1 MLSSDASPKEKSESS
16 SSGSGRSSFSSSSS
30 SASFSSS
37 SAQQQQQLVEV
48 LAPSDEQ
55 AMRPSENWV
64 IDPTKLTTHKEIGR
78 GAFGVVYKGEFLGT
92 VVAVKKLHT
101 SDDDIIKDFLHEV
114 EVMKT
119 LRHPNIV
126 LWMGVHHNEETGEL
140 SIVTEFVQN
149 GTLSRYL
156 AEPGDIPWVTR
167 VRMAWEI
174 AQALAYLHDKNLLH
188 RDLKSENIL
197 LGVSYECKV
206 ADFGLAVLLDRERNI
221 KLSAV
226 GTPWWRAPEVNQYS
240 YDGRADIFS
249 FGIVLGEL
257 VLRQDGENI
266 RLGMTY
272 QKKGRLEFGVDSARL
287 RQIIREAAPDCP
299 PALVELTVACCN
311 EDPKDRPTLEEIV
324 KELAELHQGLTA
336 LDKRLAEL
344 VKDKHGRD
352 LFRSLA
358 TASFKSMNGVRVKRS
373 DILQTIAGQ
382 LHKDADRSLTED
394 EINNIDTM
402 FPSSAKSTVTLEE
415 FAPFWKWYSA
425 TRNLIMDKRLL
436 GLWKVG
442 FIHGFISRETST
454 ELLTKQNKPK
464 TCIFRFSSS
473 KYGSLVI
480 SYITQAGGKVFHD
493 LINTHPHGFSTKSG
507 IMKQT
512 IKKVLTET
520 EPEYK
525 QLNYVYPDVPF
536 SNVAFYDPLGGSSS
550 DADDGYNYNYNVRT
564 K

>member
-402 FPSSAKSTVTLEE
+402 FRTYYLSSLFHSFVCRSLFLFTYFLQNTKKASSAKSTVTLEE

-425 TRNLIMDKRLL
+425 TRNLIMDKRVCFLPSVALITRSVALFFCLSTPVPSPRLL
-436 GLWKVG
+436 ILSVSSSLSSRFSCLKIVTGVVESW
-442 FIHGFISRETST
+442 FHPWIHLTRDFNGAPHK
-454 ELLTKQNKPK
+454 TKQAK
-464 TCIFRFSSS
+464 
-473 KYGSLVI
+473 
-480 SYITQAGGKVFHD
+480 D
-493 LINTHPHGFSTKSG
+493 
-507 IMKQT
+507 
-512 IKKVLTET
+512 
-520 EPEYK
+520 
-525 QLNYVYPDVPF
+525 VYLPI
-536 SNVAFYDPLGGSSS
+536 
-550 DADDGYNYNYNVRT
+550 
-564 K
+564 